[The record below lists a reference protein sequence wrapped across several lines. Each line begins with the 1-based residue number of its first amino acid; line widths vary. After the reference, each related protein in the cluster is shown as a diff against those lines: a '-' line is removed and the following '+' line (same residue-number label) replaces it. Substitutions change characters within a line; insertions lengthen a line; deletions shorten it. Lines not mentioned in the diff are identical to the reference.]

1 VINNYSEVLIN
12 TVKNKKIRN
21 IYDEELN
28 ALKSLKN
35 NNNIII
41 CRTDKSNC
49 VVLLNKEDYIAKAEE
64 ILKLK
69 QFRHTDKSLL
79 IEKEKVMYKYIL
91 KLFNDKIID
100 KQLYW
105 CLHSTPSSLATIY
118 GQPKLHQHNYPLR
131 PIISSIGSYNHEL
144 PKYLAELITNMRN

>member
-1 VINNYSEVLIN
+1 LEVFVN

-21 IYDEELN
+21 IYDEEFN
-28 ALKSLKN
+28 ASKSLKN

-49 VVLLNKEDYIAKAEE
+49 AVLLNKEDYIAKAEE

-91 KLFNDKIID
+91 KLFKDKIID
-100 KQLYW
+100 KRLYW
-105 CLHSTPSSLATIY
+105 CLHYTPSSRATMLSVTLTLIV
-118 GQPKLHQHNYPLR
+118 
-131 PIISSIGSYNHEL
+131 SIL
-144 PKYLAELITNMRN
+144 MFRCMKQLI